1 MQADFVQPE
10 IVLGVHRDGD
20 FFDWIHF
27 GVAARPVDLNRWRR
41 ILARLDEEV
50 LAEADVLAAID
61 SGDVIQ
67 AVFVESH
74 AGVDPVPF
82 PSFQFDLAIVTQH
95 EKALIQRTVG

>member
-20 FFDWIHF
+20 FFDRIDF
-27 GVAARPVDLNRWRR
+27 GVAAGTVDLHRWRR

-50 LAEADVLAAID
+50 LAQADVLAVID

-67 AVFVESH
+67 AVFVDSD
-74 AGVDPVPF
+74 AG
-82 PSFQFDLAIVTQH
+82 
-95 EKALIQRTVG
+95 R